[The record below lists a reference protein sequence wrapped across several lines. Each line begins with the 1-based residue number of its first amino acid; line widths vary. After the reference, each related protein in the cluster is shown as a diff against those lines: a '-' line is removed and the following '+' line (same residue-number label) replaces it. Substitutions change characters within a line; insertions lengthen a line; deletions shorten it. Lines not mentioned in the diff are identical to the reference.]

1 MQISL
6 DDQIK
11 AMHRELALRKNVYRK
26 RVADGRMSITEA
38 IAEYSRA
45 LAVVKTLRALSE
57 GRADDALEGWFLAPA
72 DMERAIFGA

>member
-6 DDQIK
+6 EDQIK
-11 AMHRELALRKNVYRK
+11 AMHRELALRKNTYRK
-26 RVADGRMSITEA
+26 RVADGRMSKTEA

-45 LAVVKTLRALSE
+45 LAVVKTLRAIAE
-57 GRADDALEGWFLAPA
+57 HRPDDALEGWFLAPA